1 MDKRTIR
8 KLSPAQL
15 FEIEQR
21 VLDGES
27 QRALAKE
34 FGMSS
39 RGLNK
44 AVGENVKKI
53 AKTAVKL
60 AEAQT
65 ALNSL
70 PVSGKISAQTLAE
83 KLMSITDNIS
93 SAAET
98 SARTAYRLSK
108 LAHEKVQTI
117 NLENLEDE
125 AQNLRMVNGLTN
137 MANEASKIPLGL
149 LQSNKEQVQR
159 LSEPEQEKVKTLDD
173 FYARRT
179 S

>member
-1 MDKRTIR
+1 MDKRK
-8 KLSPAQL
+8 KLTPPQWY
-15 FEIEQR
+15 EIEQR
-21 VLDGES
+21 VLNGES

-44 AVGENVKKI
+44 GVGEKVKKI
-53 AKTAVKL
+53 AQAATKL
-60 AEAQT
+60 ADAQK

-70 PVSGKISAQTLAE
+70 PISGKISAQTLAE
-83 KLMSITDNIS
+83 KLLSITDNLS
-93 SAAET
+93 SAAEV

-108 LAHEKVQTI
+108 LANEKVQNITSD
-117 NLENLEDE
+117 NLEEE
-125 AQNLRMVNGLTN
+125 AGNLRMVNGLTN

-149 LQSNKEQVQR
+149 LQTNKEQVQR
-159 LSEPEQEKVKTLDD
+159 LNEPEQEKVKTLDD